1 MFDSYQVEKKYVDCA
16 KLMKERDLGEIK
28 KGQKDRRHVTKR
40 GNFLEDEQ
48 KLHKLIPG
56 PGQYAYT
63 LDWPEKSKLKIHYPD
78 KLTYVDEIM
87 KSEKKEKKPA
97 PGQYNVEKTLK

>member
-16 KLMKERDLGEIK
+16 KLMKERDLGEIN

-78 KLTYVDEIM
+78 DYQHKQQSGLTPSKAAGRQVQQPQA
-87 KSEKKEKKPA
+87 S
-97 PGQYNVEKTLK
+97 N